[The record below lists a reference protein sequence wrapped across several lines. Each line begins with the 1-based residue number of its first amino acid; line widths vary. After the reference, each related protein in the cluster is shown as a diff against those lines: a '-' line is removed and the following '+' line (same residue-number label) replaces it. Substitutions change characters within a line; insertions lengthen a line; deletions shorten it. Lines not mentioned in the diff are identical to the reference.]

1 MKKKIIKI
9 LLLAF
14 IFRFVLAFITWHPDL
29 NNHVDWGIR
38 FWDYGPAK
46 FYTAN
51 VWSFTWPNQPP
62 GTAYIFAGIYKLYQ
76 AIFAFFWKINISIPL
91 FPSNIVTFLEER
103 GYQALLQLPAIL
115 ADLGIAYLIYWMFK
129 KKKKVK
135 LGIFGATLFLFNPII
150 WYNSAVWGQTDA
162 IINFFALLAFVLL
175 LEKKLM
181 WAVLALLMSF
191 YIKASL
197 LIFAPV
203 FAIIALRQ
211 KYKLTE
217 IAKSLAIPLLIIG
230 TLTLPFSRGEPFGW
244 LIGIYNKKVFI
255 EQLQVITANA
265 FNIWA
270 AITGIHEQPHTLMWG
285 PLTYQVWGL
294 IIFGISLIYPIYLV
308 FKKQDHKS
316 VFWALAII
324 SFSSFMLLTNM
335 HERYLYPLFPVF
347 TILVVMDKKL
357 LPLYWAVS
365 GLSLVNLYHFW
376 WIPNIKWLINLLS
389 ANDRLLP
396 RILGFVN
403 FGLFVNFYARFLR
416 LFKPAKL

>member
-1 MKKKIIKI
+1 MKKK
-9 LLLAF
+9 LTY
-14 IFRFVLAFITWHPDL
+14 IFLGALVLRLVFSFWAWHPDL

-76 AIFAFFWKINISIPL
+76 AIFSFFWKINISIPL
-91 FPSNIVTFLEER
+91 FPSGIVTFLEER

-129 KKKKVK
+129 KKKKAK

-162 IINFFALLAFVLL
+162 IINFFALLAFILL
-175 LEKKLM
+175 LERKLM
-181 WAVLALLMSF
+181 WAVLALLTSF

-211 KYKLTE
+211 KYKLVE
-217 IAKSLAIPLLIIG
+217 ITKALVVPLLIIG
-230 TLTLPFSRGEPFGW
+230 ALTLPFSRGEPFGW
-244 LIGIYNKKVFI
+244 LYELYRNKIFLQ
-255 EQLQVITANA
+255 QLQVITANA

-270 AITGIHEQPHTLMWG
+270 GIAGIHEQPHTLMLG
-285 PLTYQVWGL
+285 ALTYQAWGL
-294 IIFGISLIYPIYLV
+294 VLFGISLIYPLYLV
-308 FKKQDHKS
+308 YKKQDYKS

-324 SFSSFMLLTNM
+324 SFASFMLLTNM
-335 HERYLYPLFPVF
+335 HERYLYPLFPFF
-347 TILVVMDKKL
+347 TILVVFDKKL
-357 LPLYWAVS
+357 LPLYWGVS
-365 GLSLVNLYHFW
+365 GLSLVNLYNFW
-376 WIPNIKWLINLLS
+376 WTPKIQWLIDLLS
-389 ANDRLLP
+389 AGDRLLP

-403 FGLFVNFYARFLR
+403 FNLFVNFYARFLR